1 LARSNINRLAWAA
14 FIVVCVVWGT
24 TYLAIRVAVRSIPP
38 FLLTG
43 IRFTLAGLILLVVA
57 GVLGDRMPRSRRTL
71 IELLVVGVLLITI
84 GNFVVVWAEQ
94 WVPSG
99 LAALFVATAPFW
111 MALIERLHKDGDRL
125 DRRRAFGMLLGF
137 AGVTMLVMPG
147 GESGRFD
154 RQFVLGA
161 LGIQGGCVAWQYGT
175 LRAKYYLADVP
186 PLMSSAMQMLF
197 GGIVTGAIGLA
208 LGETGR
214 LRFASEGVMALG
226 YLIVFGAVLAYS
238 AYVYAI
244 RHMPTTN
251 MSLYAYVNPVVA
263 VILGSLL
270 LHERLTVLSVAAMV
284 IILVGVGMVQKW
296 AH

>member
-1 LARSNINRLAWAA
+1 MARSNTNGLAWAA

-43 IRFTLAGLILLVVA
+43 IRFTLAGLILLA
-57 GVLGDRMPRSRRTL
+57 IARIIGDRMPRSRRTL
-71 IELLVVGVLLITI
+71 LELFVVGVLLITI

-137 AGVTMLVMPG
+137 AGVVLLVMPG
-147 GESGRFD
+147 GESRELD
-154 RQFVLGA
+154 RNFVLGA

-175 LRAKYYLADVP
+175 LRAKYYLAEVP
-186 PLMSSAMQMLF
+186 PLMSSAFQMLF
-197 GGIVTGAIGLA
+197 GGLVTGAIGLA
-208 LGETGR
+208 VGETGR
-214 LRFASEGVMALG
+214 LSFASEGVLALG
-226 YLIVFGAVLAYS
+226 YLILFGAVLAYS

-263 VILGSLL
+263 VFLGWLL